1 MAREIVVEQAG
12 QTSRFGLAKVDRTK
26 LYGTRRRVP
35 LDPSG
40 QACARA
46 ELTSDGALLIR
57 AGMTAQGYFDD
68 AGFWYSASDLKGIR
82 ADGTEASFTD
92 TTLGHSQPLTP
103 VDAQRVLN
111 CRVESVYAL
120 DPAEVAPELRA
131 ALEGGAIY
139 EFPFNY
145 RAGYAP
151 PTAFLVANATG
162 IYALVARPFE
172 PSWCSLGQVVADDFS
187 EDDGLDDDLDFEMF

>member
-12 QTSRFGLAKVDRTK
+12 HTSRFGLAKVDREK
-26 LYGTRRRVP
+26 LYGKRRRVP
-35 LDPSG
+35 LDPAG
-40 QACARA
+40 RPCTRA

-57 AGMTAQGYFDD
+57 QGMTAQGYFDD
-68 AGFWYSASDLKGIR
+68 AGFWFSSSDLRGIR
-82 ADGTEASFTD
+82 ADGTEAPFTD
-92 TTLGHSQPLTP
+92 STLGHSQPLTR
-103 VDAQRVLN
+103 VDPRRVLD

-120 DPAEVAPELRA
+120 EPTEVDAELRA
-131 ALEGGAIY
+131 ALETGAIF

-172 PSWCSLGQVVADDFS
+172 PVWCSLEVVAEDFS
-187 EDDGLDDDLDFEMF
+187 EDDGLDDELDFEMF